1 MIISIYILL
10 QIAVIGFFI
19 AAFYTKQEILWSIT
33 LILSG
38 VLMFTAFDVG
48 HYTYEFNQT
57 ISAYQ
62 PIIQSNSFP
71 YLMGINMIFFG
82 LSVLLGMFDLF
93 DKYGIT
99 MFKGDKD
106 Q

>member
-1 MIISIYILL
+1 
-10 QIAVIGFFI
+10 
-19 AAFYTKQEILWSIT
+19 
-33 LILSG
+33 
-38 VLMFTAFDVG
+38 MFTAFDVG

>member
-1 MIISIYILL
+1 
-10 QIAVIGFFI
+10 
-19 AAFYTKQEILWSIT
+19 
-33 LILSG
+33 
-38 VLMFTAFDVG
+38 MFTAFDVG
-48 HYTYEFNQT
+48 HYTYEFNST